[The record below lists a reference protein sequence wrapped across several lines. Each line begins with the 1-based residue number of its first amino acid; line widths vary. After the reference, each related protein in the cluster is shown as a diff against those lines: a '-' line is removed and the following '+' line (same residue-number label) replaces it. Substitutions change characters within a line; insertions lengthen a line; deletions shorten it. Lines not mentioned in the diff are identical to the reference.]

1 MRKCTEGSQGIPL
14 VGFAPEEDKV
24 QFGGVDDAWGEV
36 SGMFSMSIMIGW
48 GIFTGQIGC

>member
-1 MRKCTEGSQGIPL
+1 MRECTEHSQGVPP

-36 SGMFSMSIMIGW
+36 SGMFSMRIMIG
-48 GIFTGQIGC
+48 

>member
-1 MRKCTEGSQGIPL
+1 MREGTEGSQGIPL

-24 QFGGVDDAWGEV
+24 QFGGVDDAWSEV
-36 SGMFSMSIMIGW
+36 SGMFWMSIMIGW